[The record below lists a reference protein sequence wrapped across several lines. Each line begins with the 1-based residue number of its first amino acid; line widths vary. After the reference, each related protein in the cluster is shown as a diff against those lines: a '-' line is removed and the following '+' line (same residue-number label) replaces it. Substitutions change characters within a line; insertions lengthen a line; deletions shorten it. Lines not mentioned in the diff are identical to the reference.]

1 MNQIPD
7 RKALLDEALPLA
19 EDSWG
24 KLLALAAMIE
34 IDDAGTLT
42 IRNGEA
48 RITLQK
54 DGVVRV
60 VGKKIIQSARQN
72 IALDAAYIDL
82 N

>member
-1 MNQIPD
+1 MNQISD
-7 RKALLDEALPLA
+7 RKILLEEVLPLPDDA
-19 EDSWG
+19 FG
-24 KLLALAAMIE
+24 KLLKLATMIE
-34 IDDAGTLT
+34 LDGSGTLT

-48 RITLQK
+48 RISLGS

-60 VGKKIIQSARQN
+60 EGKKIIQMARQN

>member
-7 RKALLDEALPLA
+7 RKVLLGQMLPLS
-19 EDSWG
+19 EDAWG
-24 KLLALAAMIE
+24 KLLKLAAMIE
-34 IDDAGTLT
+34 FDGSGTMT

-48 RITLQK
+48 RITLSS

-60 VGKKIIQSARQN
+60 EGKKIIQTARQN

>member
-7 RKALLDEALPLA
+7 REALLKKALPLA
-19 EDSWG
+19 DDSWS
-24 KLLALAAMIE
+24 KLLALAEMIE
-34 IDDAGTLT
+34 FDGSGAVT

-48 RITLQK
+48 RITLHQ

-60 VGKKIIQSARQN
+60 EGKKIIQSARQN

>member
-1 MNQIPD
+1 MTWPD
-7 RKALLDEALPLA
+7 AHDG
-19 EDSWG
+19 S
-24 KLLALAAMIE
+24 
-34 IDDAGTLT
+34 GTLT

-48 RITLQK
+48 RISLGS

-60 VGKKIIQSARQN
+60 EGKKIIQMARQN